1 MQQSNEQLPRGQLWL
16 TFAGSVPFVSGAFFL
31 ALGIE
36 TLPGL
41 GDVLPALSL
50 YGLVIASFMAGA
62 HWGQQLTTQEPWTVR
77 LQAVSNLT
85 AIGLWLLFVLASPSL
100 VLLGLMLSFL
110 LTLWVDRALLHAK
123 LISQAYWRVRVAVT
137 LVVVLALGVAW
148 LSV

>member
-1 MQQSNEQLPRGQLWL
+1 MKLSKEELPIGQVWL
-16 TFAGSVPFVSGAFFL
+16 TFAGSVPFVSGAILL

-62 HWGQQLTTQEPWTVR
+62 HWGQQLTTQAPWTVR

-110 LTLWVDRALLHAK
+110 LTLWVDRALLHEQ

-137 LVVVLALGVAW
+137 QVVVVALGVAW
-148 LSV
+148 LSI